1 MRRIDG
7 RPVPGA
13 RRFRARTARHSGT
26 GRAVRV
32 SRGACSCGAAL
43 VLAGA
48 LAACSEA
55 PSGEA
60 AGGWQRTPD
69 GVIVELGD
77 GDFRR
82 VRLQVID
89 DAIVRV
95 TATPRTDFANL
106 PEPLMVVA
114 EPAAV
119 PFEAE
124 AAGGVLRL
132 TTPAIDAEVALDTGA
147 VTFRDAA
154 GNVLLAEA
162 ERSLAPVTQD
172 PGPVAGD
179 SYAVRQQFHRAEDEA
194 LYGLGQHQSGD
205 VNHAG
210 ENVTLTTHN
219 VFISIPFLV
228 STRGWGLLWNNA
240 SITRVGS
247 PEPPRPLGDGFEL
260 YDAAGEPGALTVRY
274 YAGEDLVLEARAAD
288 LDYQYLDHGN
298 VREHPL
304 PEAVADLDDLKITWE
319 GTIIPK
325 RSGTYD
331 LEMYSSGYAR
341 LVLDGEAL
349 LDRWRVNWNP
359 WYHETKAA
367 LEKGQR
373 YRLRVEWDTQGGYFR
388 LLHYPPPAAETLSI
402 ASETAKAI
410 DYYFVAGAS
419 ADEAIAGYRKLTG
432 KAVMLPRWA
441 YGYWQSRERYKTQ
454 EDLIGVLEEYRERGI
469 PIDNI
474 VLDWFYWPED
484 AWGSHAF
491 DAERF
496 PDPRAMVERV
506 HELDAHIM
514 VSVWPKFYPGTD
526 HYRALD
532 EAGCL
537 FNKNIEHGN
546 VDWVGPG
553 YPNAFY
559 DAFDASCAALY
570 WQQVRDRLGVLGFD
584 AWWLDAVEPDMHSN
598 LSKRHR
604 KDLMTPNARGTGAE
618 YFNAYA
624 LPHAEA
630 VYRGEREAGDGVR
643 SFILTRSGFGGIQ
656 RAGAAIW
663 SGDVGSRWLNL
674 KEQIAAGIGIGLSG
688 VPYWTFDIGGFT
700 PENRFRWGPS
710 GDIETA
716 FQLPEALRS
725 EWQELYLR
733 WFQFGT
739 FAPLFR
745 SHGQSPFREIFNV
758 AEAGS
763 EVYDS
768 LVYYTKLRYR
778 LLPYIYTLAGD
789 AYHAD
794 GTIMRGLVMDF
805 PDDPRVRDIATEYLF
820 GPAFLVAPVYEQGA
834 RRRDVYL
841 PAGADWYDFYTGEK
855 YRGGS
860 AVAADAPLSR
870 MPLFVRAG
878 SIVPTGPA
886 LRHTGESLNAPLTL
900 LVYTGADGAF
910 DLYEDD
916 GTTYD
921 YEQGEWSRIP
931 FRYDEA
937 SGVLTIGQRIGGF
950 DEMARERRIAVRWI
964 DGADPEAADFDAE
977 PDATVTYR
985 GEPLAVQRR

>member
-1 MRRIDG
+1 QRAVSARDHEGRPHPRLAVAASPLHAGGGPPGIHGADAASRARRRAADRDHGAGAERDGHLRLRAGLLPHGGTGVPGPRIGRARSRPRSPGRRLADGVRRRRGRVLPRVAHRPLRRRGRRRGQGGVPAADVRQCRAAPPLHPGRAGQLFERRADGQRARDLDVRGATPRHAVARHLLPRPPHRDARHGALRAARQPALRRRDRQRPAVRALVLLGDGSRRDRLRAFRHGLQRLLQLSPRGGAGRGRDATAFRRGLPAVRAHGAGMAAARVRRAGVGRRRAGRPGRRRRGDCTCPAARARRLGGGSELRPADVRQSPAGRQRPAGGRGRDRGARAGRIPGRRPARAGHVPAGPGARRPADAAGARGGRKVRGRRMAVRAGMERRPDGLGAEFLGAAAPAEGAARHLRDGEQMRRIDG

-60 AGGWQRTPD
+60 AGGRQRAPA
-69 GVIVELGD
+69 GVSVGVGD
-77 GDFRR
+77 GGCRR
-82 VRLQVID
+82 VRLQVVA
-89 DAIVRV
+89 DASVRV

-532 EAGCL
+532 EA
-537 FNKNIEHGN
+537 
-546 VDWVGPG
+546 
-553 YPNAFY
+553 
-559 DAFDASCAALY
+559 
-570 WQQVRDRLGVLGFD
+570 
-584 AWWLDAVEPDMHSN
+584 
-598 LSKRHR
+598 
-604 KDLMTPNARGTGAE
+604 
-618 YFNAYA
+618 
-624 LPHAEA
+624 
-630 VYRGEREAGDGVR
+630 
-643 SFILTRSGFGGIQ
+643 
-656 RAGAAIW
+656 
-663 SGDVGSRWLNL
+663 
-674 KEQIAAGIGIGLSG
+674 
-688 VPYWTFDIGGFT
+688 
-700 PENRFRWGPS
+700 
-710 GDIETA
+710 
-716 FQLPEALRS
+716 
-725 EWQELYLR
+725 
-733 WFQFGT
+733 
-739 FAPLFR
+739 
-745 SHGQSPFREIFNV
+745 
-758 AEAGS
+758 
-763 EVYDS
+763 
-768 LVYYTKLRYR
+768 
-778 LLPYIYTLAGD
+778 
-789 AYHAD
+789 
-794 GTIMRGLVMDF
+794 
-805 PDDPRVRDIATEYLF
+805 
-820 GPAFLVAPVYEQGA
+820 
-834 RRRDVYL
+834 
-841 PAGADWYDFYTGEK
+841 
-855 YRGGS
+855 
-860 AVAADAPLSR
+860 
-870 MPLFVRAG
+870 
-878 SIVPTGPA
+878 
-886 LRHTGESLNAPLTL
+886 
-900 LVYTGADGAF
+900 
-910 DLYEDD
+910 
-916 GTTYD
+916 
-921 YEQGEWSRIP
+921 
-931 FRYDEA
+931 
-937 SGVLTIGQRIGGF
+937 
-950 DEMARERRIAVRWI
+950 
-964 DGADPEAADFDAE
+964 
-977 PDATVTYR
+977 
-985 GEPLAVQRR
+985 